1 MPSKTTDALQ
11 QARALLEQRLRELDD
26 ERRQVERALA
36 QIAEGPTA
44 GRRRPGRP
52 RGSTT
57 GRRGRP
63 RGSKRADQTL
73 AAVKDNPGITASEIA
88 KKLGIKPNYVYRL
101 MGDLSKAGTVRKDG
115 RGYHAV

>member
-26 ERRQVERALA
+26 ERRQVERALG
-36 QIAEGPTA
+36 QITEGATTGP
-44 GRRRPGRP
+44 RRRGRP
-52 RGSTT
+52 RKSTT

-63 RGSKRADQTL
+63 RGSKRGKQAL
-73 AAVKDNPGITASEIA
+73 AAVKANPGITASEIA
-88 KKLGIKPNYVYRL
+88 KKIGIKPNYVYRL
-101 MGDLSKAGTVRKDG
+101 MADLSKEGTVRKDG